1 MAGTTGS
8 CRQADASGWP
18 LGKAVV
24 EFLPGESAIYGAKDA
39 ARGAAA
45 FQHPGMALHGPQT
58 GEKDQGIIGVHDQRA
73 DAGGVVDKQG
83 LLPGLAAIGGAKD
96 AALSVGSPDMPQ
108 NTHDN
113 DVGVVRINHDV
124 GDLAG
129 ISKSHEFPGGPGIG
143 REVDPFAGDQIVA
156 GIRLARPHPHQIGI
170 GGGQGNRANGDSSF
184 FFKDGLPGESAI
196 LGHEHAASTRPGK
209 IDVGLAWY
217 SYHGSDAPSTYSW
230 TQ

>member
-1 MAGTTGS
+1 
-8 CRQADASGWP
+8 
-18 LGKAVV
+18 
-24 EFLPGESAIYGAKDA
+24 
-39 ARGAAA
+39 
-45 FQHPGMALHGPQT
+45 
-58 GEKDQGIIGVHDQRA
+58 
-73 DAGGVVDKQG
+73 
-83 LLPGLAAIGGAKD
+83 
-96 AALSVGSPDMPQ
+96 GSPDMPQ

-129 ISKSHEFPGGPGIG
+129 ISKSHESPGGASIG
-143 REVDPFAGDQIVA
+143 REVDPFAGNQIVA

-196 LGHEHAASTRPGK
+196 LGHEHAASTRPGI

-217 SYHGSDAPSTYSW
+217 SYHGRDAPSTYSW
-230 TQ
+230 TQIAELHVLQGINGLVVLRFFGQFIVRNWSGLVRVRLLREQALAAKYEQ